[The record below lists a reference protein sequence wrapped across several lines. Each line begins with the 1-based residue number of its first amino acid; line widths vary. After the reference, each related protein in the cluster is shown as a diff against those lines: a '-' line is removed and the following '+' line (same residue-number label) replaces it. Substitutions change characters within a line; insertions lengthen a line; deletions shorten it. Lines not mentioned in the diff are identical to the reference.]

1 MSERNLCL
9 SDALPPL
16 SVSLASVK
24 TSPLLVPGPGLNN
37 QRLSTIGVLVET
49 EESSGVGTVREE
61 RERART
67 RDTTSIPFL
76 GRSESTYRRCIYIS
90 VPVVLGCTPAVAKE
104 RVSPHHTTL
113 SFGAEG
119 KAIRTTNYRSRVA
132 DTVAPARS
140 RCVCCKSSYLEV
152 DTASRSWRQPKRGQT
167 QARPHA
173 ALPLLV
179 VPWKKQAG
187 VAVGRA
193 AAASRL
199 PLKLS
204 VPC

>member
-1 MSERNLCL
+1 M
-9 SDALPPL
+9 
-16 SVSLASVK
+16 
-24 TSPLLVPGPGLNN
+24 
-37 QRLSTIGVLVET
+37 
-49 EESSGVGTVREE
+49 REE

-76 GRSESTYRRCIYIS
+76 CRSESTYRRCIYIS

-140 RCVCCKSSYLEV
+140 RCVCCKSSYFPELEATQTGS
-152 DTASRSWRQPKRGQT
+152 DTGTPPR
-167 QARPHA
+167 
-173 ALPLLV
+173 
-179 VPWKKQAG
+179 
-187 VAVGRA
+187 RA
-193 AAASRL
+193 ASLGGALEETGRRRRRKGRSRISFTPQAL
-199 PLKLS
+199 CPMLTFVNSSCVSAHILCTTLS
-204 VPC
+204 TNDDRRPPHPCRYPFLLQFVLAWSPPSFPPACVCAREQYSV